1 MAFSFQ
7 TKGMSSLPKTVTVLN
22 CPNGSTVYL
31 VGTAHFSRESI
42 QDVRD
47 TIQKVR
53 PTVVML
59 ELCPQRQVMLQ
70 YSEED
75 ILREAEDIN
84 FAKVRLFIRRDG
96 LIAGIMQSL
105 FLKLSAEVTKKLG
118 IAPGGE
124 FRAGYEEGIKCGA
137 RILLGDRMVNVTFQ
151 RALYSLNFLQKMR
164 FYFAIARTLT
174 EDISITSEEV
184 ENMKNKDM
192 VDMLVGEL
200 AKEFPTVTQV
210 LVDERDKVL
219 AYSLK
224 SAAYVTNTPSGPPVT
239 VVGIVGMGHVKG
251 IEKLWNK
258 DIVGIK
264 EIMTVPRP
272 SRTTRLVSLAI
283 KVSIATAIGVASYYA
298 FRRFRFRFR

>member
-1 MAFSFQ
+1 
-7 TKGMSSLPKTVTVLN
+7 MSSLPKTVTVLN
-22 CPNGSTVYL
+22 CRNGSTVYL

-53 PTVVML
+53 PNVVML
-59 ELCPQRQVMLQ
+59 ELCPQRQLMLQ

-84 FAKVRLFIRRDG
+84 FAKVRVFIRRDG
-96 LIAGIMQSL
+96 LVAGIMQSL

-124 FRAGYEEGIKCGA
+124 FRAGYEEGTKHGA

-151 RALYSLNFLQKMR
+151 RALHSLNFFQKLR

-174 EDISITSEEV
+174 EDISITPEEV
-184 ENMKNKDM
+184 EKMKNKDM

-200 AKEFPTVTQV
+200 AEQFPTVTRV

-219 AYSLK
+219 AYSLR
-224 SAAYVTNTPSGPPVT
+224 SAANVTNVENGPPVT
-239 VVGIVGMGHVKG
+239 VVGVVGMGHVKG
-251 IEKLWNK
+251 IVRLWDQ
-258 DIVGIK
+258 DIVEIK
-264 EIMTVPRP
+264 EIMTVPKP
-272 SRTTRLVSLAI
+272 SRTARFVSLAI
-283 KVSIATAIGVASYYA
+283 KVALVTALGVASYYA
-298 FRRFRFRFR
+298 VRRFRFR

>member
-1 MAFSFQ
+1 
-7 TKGMSSLPKTVTVLN
+7 MSSLPKTVTVLN
-22 CPNGSTVYL
+22 CPN
-31 VGTAHFSRESI
+31 
-42 QDVRD
+42 VRN
-47 TIQKVR
+47 TIKKVR
-53 PTVVML
+53 PAVVML

-75 ILREAEDIN
+75 ILKEAEDMN
-84 FAKVRLFIRRDG
+84 FTKVRLFIRRDG

-151 RALYSLNFLQKMR
+151 RALYSLNFFQKMR

-174 EDISITSEEV
+174 EDISITQEEV
-184 ENMKNKDM
+184 EKMKNKDM

-200 AKEFPTVTQV
+200 AKEFPTVTKV

-219 AYSLK
+219 AYSLR
-224 SAAYVTNTPSGPPVT
+224 SAANATSTQNGPPVT

-251 IEKLWNK
+251 IEKLWNE
-258 DIVGIK
+258 DIVGIQ
-264 EIMTVPRP
+264 EITAIPRP
-272 SRTTRLVSLAI
+272 SRTARVVSLAI
-283 KVSIATAIGVASYYA
+283 KVGVVTVLGVASYFA
-298 FRRFRFRFR
+298 IRRLRFHFR